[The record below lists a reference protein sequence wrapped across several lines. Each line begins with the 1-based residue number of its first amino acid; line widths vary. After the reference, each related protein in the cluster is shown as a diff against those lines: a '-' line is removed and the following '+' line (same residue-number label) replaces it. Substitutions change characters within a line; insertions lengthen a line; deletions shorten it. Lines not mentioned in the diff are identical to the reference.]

1 MSLSKK
7 IILTVRDYS
16 VRLSSPIKLYQND
29 QLYLIFEINKYGI
42 DVAGTN
48 NQYETIMPI
57 NPLKANLFFETPLGT
72 DSIESADIIGN
83 TVIFHLESEH
93 TQYIGVS
100 KMQIQLIDEE
110 CCQITLP
117 DFPFEVRENIYDNA
131 PLLRTVLL
139 SDEEDTLLV
148 DENGNALNVG
158 TEVVSQTYAIA
169 TAESSMLDITT
180 KQIKDYNLD
189 TNITG
194 VEDILVQDEGVTKR
208 VKVSGLI
215 QGSINL
221 NNYYTKTEIESEY
234 YTKEEVKTIINETPD
249 PIADDII
256 FTTDM
261 TTVSSLG
268 GISAGTDLNNMSV
281 QEVLTKL
288 LFPYVAP
295 TVNASLTYSPTGN
308 TFEYG
313 NLVVITAINGTVT
326 KKSEAITSVKFL
338 DSSTVLQEITN
349 GVSGTGSYK
358 YTFSTPITISSNLS
372 NTRFRFSVTDSSNK
386 TYYANTTNIN
396 FYYPYYFGV
405 IEENEMLTNSLFT
418 NLTKRV
424 EAKGDKT
431 NNYTTSNQCM
441 LIAYPKSYGELKKIL
456 DANSF
461 DVTGTFTKS
470 EFNII
475 GLDGTSQPYYV
486 YINNASSVTNFR
498 MTFQY

>member
-1 MSLSKK
+1 MSLSKR
-7 IILTVRDYS
+7 IILTVRDYT
-16 VRLSSPIKLYQND
+16 VRLSSAIKLYQND

-42 DVAGTN
+42 DVDGMD

-72 DSIESADIIGN
+72 DSVESVDIIDN
-83 TVIFHLESEH
+83 TVTFHLESRH
-93 TQYIGVS
+93 TQHIGIS
-100 KMQIQLIDEE
+100 KMQIQLIDEG

-117 DFPFEVRENIYDNA
+117 DFPFEIRENIYDNV

-169 TAESSMLDITT
+169 TVESSMHDITT
-180 KQIKDYNLD
+180 KQIKDYDLD

-215 QGSINL
+215 QGNINL
-221 NNYYTKTEIESEY
+221 NDYYTKTEIESEY

-261 TTVSSLG
+261 TTVSPLG

-295 TVNASLTYSPTGN
+295 TVSASLTYNPSGN
-308 TFEYG
+308 IFECG
-313 NLVVITAINGTVT
+313 NSITITAINGTVT
-326 KKSEAITSVKFL
+326 KKSDSIISVRFL
-338 DSSTVLQEITN
+338 DSSTILQEITS
-349 GVSGTGSYK
+349 GVGNTASYR
-358 YTFSTPITISSNLS
+358 YTFPTPITITSNLP
-372 NTRFRFSVTDSSNK
+372 NTRFRFSVTDASNK
-386 TYYANTTNIN
+386 TYYANTVNVN

-405 IEENEMLTNSLFT
+405 INENEELTNELFST
-418 NLTKRV
+418 LTKKV
-424 EAKGDKT
+424 EAKGNKT
-431 NNYTTSNQCM
+431 NDYTTSNQCM
-441 LIAYPKSYGELKKIL
+441 LMAYPKSYGELKKIL

-461 DVTGTFTKS
+461 DVTATFTKN
-470 EFNII
+470 EFNVV